1 MRLFVAL
8 ELPVEIRKALGL
20 LVKEMA
26 SARAQV
32 RWVDPQNMHL
42 TLKFLGEVAE
52 EKEQMIYEVSRLAA
66 KEVRPF
72 TVRVEDVGAF
82 PSARRPRVIWV
93 GIGKSPQLA
102 TLARRLEEEFQAV
115 GFPSEKRPWTPH
127 LTLGRVKTEV
137 HSRDLEA
144 KLSAAKFPPRTFS
157 VERISIVK
165 SVLKPSGPV
174 YTTLREIP
182 LTPATRKEF

>member
-8 ELPVEIRKALGL
+8 ELPVEIRKALGQL
-20 LVKEMA
+20 IREIA

-32 RWVDPQNMHL
+32 RWVDPRNMHL

-66 KEVRPF
+66 KEVGPF
-72 TVRVEDVGAF
+72 QLRVEEVGAF
-82 PSARRPRVIWV
+82 PSARKPRVIWV
-93 GIGKSPQLA
+93 GVGKSPQLA
-102 TLARRLEEEFQAV
+102 TLARRLEEEFQAI

-127 LTLGRVKTEV
+127 LTLGRVKTDA

-144 KLSAAKFPPRTFS
+144 KLAAAKFPPCTFA

-165 SVLKPSGPV
+165 SVLKPSGPI

-182 LTPATRKEF
+182 LTSRNRKEF